1 MTILEIQHN
10 IDRKIFNATIKLDYD
25 EIRDISHA
33 LYYLCEDEKN
43 KKRTSYHEIHMEIA
57 ALFGLVKHGRL
68 TGCAL
73 DLLNSL
79 QNAIEQSKEKENED
93 KRKI

>member
-10 IDRKIFNATIKLDYD
+10 IDRNIFNATIKLDYG

-57 ALFGLVKHGRL
+57 ALFGLVKNGRL
-68 TGCAL
+68 CGCAI
-73 DLLNSL
+73 DMLNSL
-79 QNAIEQSKEKENED
+79 QDAIEQSKEKDNET
-93 KRKI
+93 KNQ